1 MKKNFIT
8 RPFAYNLPRTLW
20 GDPSMQVLLKF
31 SRAVDALNELVGRLA
46 YWLILA
52 VVLISAGNAI
62 MRKLFDMSSNAWL
75 ELQWYL
81 FSAVFLLC
89 AGWTLL
95 RNEHVRIDVIAG
107 RFGPR
112 GQAWID
118 IFGTLF
124 FLLPMAVLIM
134 SLSWPYF
141 TRAFTTHEISGSAG
155 GLVLWPARI
164 LLPAGFAL
172 LVLQGLSEL
181 VKRIAFLAGK
191 APDPI
196 KRHDHAAE
204 AELVEEIRRM
214 AEGKS

>member
-1 MKKNFIT
+1 
-8 RPFAYNLPRTLW
+8 
-20 GDPSMQVLLKF
+20 MQALLKF
-31 SRAVDALNELVGRLA
+31 SRAVDALNELVGRLV

-107 RFGPR
+107 RFSAR
-112 GQAWID
+112 TQAWID
-118 IFGTLF
+118 IFGTIF

-141 TRAFTTHEISGSAG
+141 TRSFVSREISGSAG
-155 GLVLWPARI
+155 GLVFWPARI
-164 LLPAGFAL
+164 LLPVGFAL
-172 LVLQGLSEL
+172 LTLQGLSEL
-181 VKRIAFLAGK
+181 AKRVAFLAGK
-191 APDPI
+191 GPDPI

-204 AELVEEIRRM
+204 AELAEEIRRM
-214 AEGKS
+214 AEGRP